1 VNGKMKNKAIQK
13 FSPFVLGAIVLV
25 SQMAQGPVAYGASL
39 KSMAAAATDDSLLKP
54 NVSELQ
60 PSSAVGGG
68 CAQAPTRGTGG
79 SSVSPNSAVSTVSA
93 KNLKNLDTLD
103 SSNVLASSVTGS
115 VVPSSMVA
123 STPDSDPATAF
134 NFSSNLV
141 AQAPALDDCCEIG
154 GTTTCEVGGLAPAG
168 GGALP
173 GGLSPLA
180 ALAGLP
186 LAGLI
191 PLALGGGDGNN
202 GTTTPPVPEP
212 SSTAAITAGLGL
224 LGLWYGRRYRAS
236 HKAS

>member
-13 FSPFVLGAIVLV
+13 FSPFALGTIVLI
-25 SQMAQGPVAYGASL
+25 SQMAGSMAYGASL
-39 KSMAAAATDDSLLKP
+39 NTAASDNSLLKP

-68 CAQAPTRGTGG
+68 CDPLPTGNG
-79 SSVSPNSAVSTVSA
+79 SLTSAVSG
-93 KNLKNLDTLD
+93 KNLKSLDTSD
-103 SSNVLASSVTGS
+103 TSSVLASSTTGS
-115 VVPSSMVA
+115 VVSSSMVA
-123 STPDSDPATAF
+123 GTPVTDPGTS

-141 AQAPALDDCCEIG
+141 AQAPGLDDCCEIG

-168 GGALP
+168 GGALA

-191 PLALGGGDGNN
+191 PLALGGDGDN
-202 GTTTPPVPEP
+202 GTTPPPPVPEP
-212 SSTAAITAGLGL
+212 STTAAITAGLGL

-236 HKAS
+236 HKASL

>member
-1 VNGKMKNKAIQK
+1 MKNKAIQK
-13 FSPFVLGAIVLV
+13 FSPFALGAIALV
-25 SQMAQGPVAYGASL
+25 SQIAQGSMAYGASL
-39 KSMAAAATDDSLLKP
+39 KSMAATDDSLLKP

-60 PSSAVGGG
+60 PSTSAAGGG
-68 CAQAPTRGTGG
+68 CAQALPGKG
-79 SSVSPNSAVSTVSA
+79 SVSPNSSGSTVSA
-93 KNLKNLDTLD
+93 RNLKSLDLSD
-103 SSNVLASSVTGS
+103 SSSVLASSVTGS
-115 VVPSSMVA
+115 VVPSSVVA
-123 STPDSDPATAF
+123 TAPVSDPAAAS
-134 NFSSNLV
+134 NLSSNLI

-154 GTTTCEVGGLAPAG
+154 GTTTCEVGGLPPAG

-202 GTTTPPVPEP
+202 GTPPPPVPEP
-212 SSTAAITAGLGL
+212 SSTAAIAAGLGL

-236 HKAS
+236 HKASL